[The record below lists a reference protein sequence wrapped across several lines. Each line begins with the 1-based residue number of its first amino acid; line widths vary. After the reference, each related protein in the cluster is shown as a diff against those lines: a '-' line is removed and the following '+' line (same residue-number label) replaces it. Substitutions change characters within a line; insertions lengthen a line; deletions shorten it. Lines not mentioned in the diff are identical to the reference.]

1 MKKLFKNRHCL
12 DDAGAELKVLIGSDN
27 VNSNF
32 LGNINEGEIINARK
46 EKLHPDYNTATDA
59 YDMGL
64 IFLDTPT
71 TYDIPYPQLNK
82 NNSYPEAGVTS
93 YTMGWGA
100 TSFGGDGISAELLI
114 VDLPVLSNDECEDIE
129 VGGNSYEGLITNSM
143 LCTFNQGKDACQG
156 DSGESDNMALIVC
169 FYMKNCGQL
178 ANYWYDVTYH
188 IKNRRSPHN
197 TE

>member
-1 MKKLFKNRHCL
+1 MNRHCL
-12 DDAGAELKVLIGSDN
+12 DDDGAELKVLIGSDN

-32 LGNINEGEIINARK
+32 LDNINEGEIRNARK
-46 EKLHPDYNTATDA
+46 KKLHPDYNTATDD

-82 NNSYPEAGVTS
+82 NDSYPEAGVTA

-100 TSFGGDGISAELLI
+100 TSFGDGGISAELLI

-156 DSGESDNMALIVC
+156 DSGESDNQALIVC
-169 FYMKNCGQL
+169 FYMKNC
-178 ANYWYDVTYH
+178 
-188 IKNRRSPHN
+188 
-197 TE
+197 